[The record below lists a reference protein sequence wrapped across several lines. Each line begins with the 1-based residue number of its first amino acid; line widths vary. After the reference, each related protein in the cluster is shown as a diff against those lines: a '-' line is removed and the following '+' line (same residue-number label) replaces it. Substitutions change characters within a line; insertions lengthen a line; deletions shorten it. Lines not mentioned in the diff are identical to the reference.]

1 MRLKAGLMMVLLL
14 SLSGCRQSLQL
25 SHAPSAWKQAI
36 RDDSS
41 RPCQM
46 EVQIQQ
52 PHSEQLPALL
62 EVYRP
67 HPDYLVLVERGA
79 ETCLIGGKAY
89 HHTLYITAQEQI
101 RWIPAQRRCIRTPRL
116 PDKEGEARIR
126 RLFERNVR
134 LREVEQAEWQGKR
147 WTVVEAWVP
156 DGYLRKRYWI
166 ASSQP
171 PYVGRIQTYNAAGQL
186 LCDEQRFQ
194 YQVLSSSTIPPTPPA
209 PPADWRVEHPIQIMP
224 VEPKRG
230 FKLSRY
236 QPPAGYEQVM
246 ILERT
251 CPCGGNHFAIGALY
265 SNGLD
270 CFTLFWLPAN
280 CPDARRAE
288 RQLRLR
294 QQPEGITAS
303 MRLPDGTALVLVG
316 ELQPQRAAQML
327 TD

>member
-67 HPDYLVLVERGA
+67 HPDYLVMVERGA
-79 ETCLIGGKAY
+79 DTCMIGGKVY
-89 HHTLYITAQEQI
+89 RPITYITAQEQI
-101 RWIPAQRRCIRTPRL
+101 RWNPMQRRCTIVPRL
-116 PDKEGEARIR
+116 PDQQGEARIR
-126 RLFERNVR
+126 QLFERNVR

-156 DGYLRKRYWI
+156 NGYLRKHYWI

-171 PYVGRIQTYNAAGQL
+171 PYVGRVQTYNSAGQL

-194 YQVLSSSTIPPTPPA
+194 YRILPGSPTSPMPPA
-209 PPADWRVEHPIQIMP
+209 PPADWQIVRPAQILPAELKM
-224 VEPKRG
+224 G
-230 FKLSRY
+230 FKLRRY
-236 QPPAGYEQVM
+236 QPPDGYEQIMV
-246 ILERT
+246 LKRT
-251 CPCGGNHFAIGALY
+251 CPCGGNHLAIGALY

-270 CFTLFWLPAN
+270 SFTLFWLPAV
-280 CPDARRAE
+280 CPDAQRAD

-294 QQPEGITAS
+294 QQPEGITATI
-303 MRLPDGTALVLVG
+303 RLPDGTALLLVG
-316 ELQPQRAAQML
+316 ELQPRHAAEML